1 MKIIIAGA
9 GEVGTHLAKL
19 LSREEQ
25 DIILIDN
32 DEEKLRELDANY
44 NLMTV
49 IGNPTAFQTLK
60 QAQVYKADLFIAVMP
75 FESRNIMACTMASKL
90 GAKKTLARVDNYEY
104 LLPEN
109 KAFFENLGVNELIY
123 PEKLAAEEVITAL
136 KHTWTRNWFEL
147 CNGELIVL
155 SVKLHDNAK
164 ILNKKLYELTTAE
177 SQFHIAA
184 IKRIHETIIPRGN
197 DEIKIG
203 DIAYFTTTPNHIQEI
218 QKLSGE
224 TEAEIHK

>member
-1 MKIIIAGA
+1 M
-9 GEVGTHLAKL
+9 
-19 LSREEQ
+19 
-25 DIILIDN
+25 N
-32 DEEKLRELDANY
+32 
-44 NLMTV
+44 
-49 IGNPTAFQTLK
+49 F
-60 QAQVYKADLFIAVMP
+60 
-75 FESRNIMACTMASKL
+75 
-90 GAKKTLARVDNYEY
+90 
-104 LLPEN
+104 
-109 KAFFENLGVNELIY
+109 
-123 PEKLAAEEVITAL
+123 
-136 KHTWTRNWFEL
+136 

-224 TEAEIHK
+224 TEAEIHKIMIMGAAVSLYAYRVTRLIIWQ